1 MAQGGRLVT
10 EEELVARAEP
20 EGMRLVAEFVERH
33 LRECGAPD
41 DVRAEIMV
49 AVDEVS
55 TNIVSYS
62 GSPDMTVR
70 YELYEGPGVVRIT
83 FIDSGKPWN
92 PLTHADPDITLDA
105 DERAVGGLG
114 ILMVKNLMD
123 DVSYEFRD
131 GRNMLSFRKQL
142 PW

>member
-1 MAQGGRLVT
+1 
-10 EEELVARAEP
+10 
-20 EGMRLVAEFVERH
+20 
-33 LRECGAPD
+33 
-41 DVRAEIMV
+41 MV
-49 AVDEVS
+49 AVDEIS

-70 YELYEGPGVVRIT
+70 YELADNPGVVRIT

-92 PLTHADPDITLDA
+92 PLKHDDPDITLGA
-105 DERAVGGLG
+105 EEREIGGLG
-114 ILMVKNLMD
+114 ILMVKKLMD

-131 GRNMLSFRKQL
+131 GRNILSFRKQL